1 MSTPVG
7 SLAVVVRRRPAS
19 LMVVGG
25 RCVAPTLSV
34 MGNSEFDPDILRYYS
49 DEWDEDDR
57 VRSGLHEIELVRTQE
72 IIRRHLPGGHLRVL
86 DVGGG
91 GGVHAEW
98 LLQDGHEVHLVDP
111 VPRHVEEASQRLED
125 WSGFSCEIG
134 EARDL
139 SPSDDSMDA
148 VLLLG
153 PLYHLT
159 DRTDRLRAWQ
169 EALRVTKVG
178 GVVFGVGISRFASLA
193 GGLANGLMFDEDYQA
208 LVNRTLMDGQHRNP
222 SGRDFFT
229 TAFCHLPIEL
239 QQEAEEAGW
248 SVEALLGVEGFTNT
262 MLHLE
267 HDWVDDSKRAVIVD
281 AARAIESEPSLLGLG
296 PHIMVV
302 GQRRE

>member
-1 MSTPVG
+1 MS
-7 SLAVVVRRRPAS
+7 SSDL
-19 LMVVGG
+19 
-25 RCVAPTLSV
+25 
-34 MGNSEFDPDILRYYS
+34 DPDILRYYS
-49 DEWDEDDR
+49 HDWDEDDR
-57 VRSGLHEIELVRTQE
+57 IRSGLHEIELVRTQE

-98 LLQDGHEVHLVDP
+98 LLQDGHAVHLGEP
-111 VPRHVEEASQRLED
+111 VPRHVEEVSRRLGD
-125 WSGFSCEIG
+125 WPGFSCEIG
-134 EARDL
+134 DARNL
-139 SPSDDSMDA
+139 SSSDESVDV

-159 DRTDRLRAWQ
+159 DHADRLRAWH

-193 GGLANGLMFDEDYQA
+193 NGLAKGLLYDDDYHE
-208 LVNRTLMDGQHRNP
+208 LVNRTLLDGRHHNP

-229 TAFCHLPIEL
+229 TAYCHLPVEL

-248 SVEALLGVEGFTNT
+248 SVEALLGVEEFTNT

-267 HDWVDDSKRAVIVD
+267 DDWVEDSKRTMIVD
-281 AARAIESEPSLLGLG
+281 AARAIESEPSLRGLG
-296 PHIMVV
+296 PHIMAV
-302 GQRRE
+302 GQRRA